1 MAVSAPVSLEAY
13 LRTVYR
19 PDCDFVDGVIEERNV
34 GESDHSWI
42 QLRIGGFFL
51 NRFPETGIVAI
62 PEWRFQVKS
71 TRFRIPDLV
80 VVRGRPNEQILT
92 QPPLLCIEILSPDD
106 TISRMNVRIQD
117 YLDFGVPAVWLVDPQ
132 ERREWIYRSDGMQEA
147 TGNSIRVDGTSIEVP
162 RTEIFD

>member
-1 MAVSAPVSLEAY
+1 VTVSAPVSLETY

-19 PDCDFVDGVIEERNV
+19 PDCDFVDGVLQERNV

-42 QLRIGGFFL
+42 QLRIGSFFL

-62 PEWRFQVKS
+62 PEWRFQVKP

-80 VVRGRPNEQILT
+80 VVRGRPNERILT
-92 QPPLLCIEILSPDD
+92 QTPLLCIEILSPED

-117 YLDFGVPAVWLVDPQ
+117 YLDFGVPEVWLVDPQ
-132 ERREWIYRSDGMQEA
+132 ERRVWIHRRDGMQEA
-147 TGNSIRVDGTSIEVP
+147 TGAAIRADGASIEVP
-162 RTEIFD
+162 VAEIFD